1 MRQELSCT
9 LGVSSTQAFSL
20 ICQSRTEG
28 RVQGLSSV
36 LGSLEIEEFQFYVTD
51 EILAAPEASSTSGK
65 AVAKVVASVQKI
77 S

>member
-1 MRQELSCT
+1 M
-9 LGVSSTQAFSL
+9 SSTQAFSL
-20 ICQSRTEG
+20 ICQSQSKG
-28 RVQGLSSV
+28 RVQGLRLSSV
-36 LGSLEIEEFQFYVTD
+36 LGSLEIEEFQFYVIG